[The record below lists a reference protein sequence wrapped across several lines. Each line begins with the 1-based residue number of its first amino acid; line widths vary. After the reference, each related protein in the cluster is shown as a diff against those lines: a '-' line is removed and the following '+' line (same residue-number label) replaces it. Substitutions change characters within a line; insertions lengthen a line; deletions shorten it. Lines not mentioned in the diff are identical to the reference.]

1 MSFEWNESVTF
12 RDKSGQWLDPVQLSP
27 ETILRASAAPDVIEG
42 VIALLER
49 LQPDDFITY
58 TCQYYREGLRRFGE
72 AWGYTDILTVLYT
85 AARYLKPKSY
95 LEIGVFRGRS
105 MAMVAGVAPNCNLV
119 GFDLWIDNYAGM
131 TNPGPAFVKDQIKR
145 VGHRGEITLVAG
157 DSRETVPA
165 FLQNHP
171 DLYFDLVTVDGA
183 HSAEGA
189 RIDLENVIPR
199 IKVGGVLVFDD
210 IRHPKH
216 PWLERV
222 WDVVVGTNPNF
233 LTAKYTALGYG
244 VAVAVRHADEHR
256 HDEIVGDELHRL
268 RTLSF
273 TVDVLRVELDAIRAE
288 RDQLMSRCTV
298 LSGERDRLTEYI
310 KTIEIRQRQLM
321 EQQAAWQRERDR
333 LQEQLTSIMTEHR
346 NLRQQLVTER
356 QTYQQLK
363 HAYLRLCRGINSLA
377 TTARALRDSNVYRL
391 MRRLKR
397 WSWVEIFLAQLEAL
411 ARTSTPVPDPE
422 DRGAADETE

>member
-1 MSFEWNESVTF
+1 MSVEWNESVTI
-12 RDKSGQWLDPVQLSP
+12 RNKSRQWLDPVQLSP
-27 ETILRASAAPDVIEG
+27 ETILRASAAPAVIEG
-42 VIALLER
+42 VIKLLER
-49 LQPDDFITY
+49 LQQDDFITY
-58 TCQYYREGLRRFGE
+58 TCRYYREGLRRFGE

-95 LEIGVFRGRS
+95 LEVGVFRGRS
-105 MAMVAGVAPNCNLV
+105 MAVVAGVMPDCNLF
-119 GFDLWIDNYAGM
+119 GFDLWIENYAGM
-131 TNPGPAFVKDQIKR
+131 TNPGPAFVKEQLKR
-145 VGHRGEITLVAG
+145 VGHRGETTLISG
-157 DSRETVPA
+157 DSRETVPE
-165 FLQNHP
+165 FLQKHP
-171 DLYFDLVTVDGA
+171 DLFFDLVTVDGA

-189 RIDLENVIPR
+189 RIDLENVLPR

-233 LTAKYTALGYG
+233 RTAKYTALGYG
-244 VAVAVRHADEHR
+244 VAVAVRHADERR

-288 RDQLMSRCTV
+288 RD
-298 LSGERDRLTEYI
+298 RLEG
-310 KTIEIRQRQLM
+310 
-321 EQQAAWQRERDR
+321 
-333 LQEQLTSIMTEHR
+333 QLTSIMTEHR
-346 NLRQQLVTER
+346 NLRQQLVAER
-356 QTYQQLK
+356 QAYQQLK
-363 HAYLRLCRGINSLA
+363 HVYFRICRSINSLA
-377 TTARALRDSNVYRL
+377 TTARALRDSSVYRL

-397 WSWVEIFLAQLEAL
+397 WSWVEIFLTQLEAL
-411 ARTSTPVPDPE
+411 AQMSTPVSDSE